1 MTNLNDSGPGSLRQA
16 ILEAAP
22 NETITVPA
30 GQIVLTSGALAITKS
45 LTISGSGATV
55 ISGND
60 VSRVFTITAAPTV
73 TLSGLTITHGKDPFG
88 AGISA
93 AGGTLTLQSVT
104 VSNNRAGGGGTD
116 GSGGGI
122 EFTGAGTLS
131 LIDSSVSENSAGGG
145 ALAAG
150 FGGGIEYQPTGNAQ
164 AFSLALTRSQV
175 AANHAGGGGTESTG
189 FGGGIGASSGFESG
203 SISIALTDTV
213 LSGNVAG
220 GAGIEASGFGG
231 GLELSSGGAK
241 NTLMLTLERTSITG
255 NTAGGGGA
263 ESSGFGG
270 GVDFSSGGAAVVQT
284 LTAADSTIAGNSAGG
299 GGAKADGFGG
309 GIEFGTGTA
318 TLSHLTVTG
327 NSAGGGGGSPFGG
340 GLTVGSVGTGAIS
353 NSIVAG
359 NPGGNCFTAIP
370 SGGHNIDDGST
381 CGFKGSADKSG
392 VDPKLGAPGGHPG
405 PSLTQMP
412 LAGSPAIDSADPAT
426 CPAIDQRGVTRP
438 QGAGCDIGAVEVPP
452 PIATTSSVSSVTSEA
467 ATVGGT
473 VNPNFSAT
481 TYHFDFGTTT
491 AYGNFTVA
499 ASAGEAGLA
508 GAVSAALS
516 KLKPATVYHFRL
528 VASNAAGTVVGGD
541 QTLTT
546 RRATKPPSATPPR
559 ITGAGLTNKRFR
571 VGRKS
576 TAISARRAPVGT
588 SFRFTLSARAT
599 VQVTITRSATGLRAR
614 AQLRRSNEQA
624 EAGPRQ
630 ALHPHHHRGHP
641 DTRET
646 ARGSR
651 RHSVQRS
658 HRHPR
663 ARPED
668 LQGRAAGERC
678 GRPLPAR
685 RAHLHGRPLD
695 RPRREPRSPV
705 LERLFRARR
714 GLGPRQLTTYLPATM
729 TGSDSPLSPTA
740 AATNTAACGNRDLS
754 TEHHEG
760 IASVRNRHHES
771 DGTAAPQRRGPARQR
786 RDLLSTRAAD
796 EPPVRRGYA
805 DAAHP
810 GADVQGR
817 QGPTA
822 RGRPCHAPG
831 LCPAVRPDL
840 RSRGAG

>member
-1 MTNLNDSGPGSLRQA
+1 MRGAAAPQHASELLGCGRESTRAGGCWKRGSHAALGLLTGSNFWYFPPSRHPAPANKLGAPTDSGPSGSFSRHGGNPLRPSVGWRPETICRALLASVAAAALAAGVAAPSASAATIAVTNLNDSGPGSLRQA

-30 GQIVLTSGALAITKS
+30 GQIVLTSGALAIAKS

-88 AGISA
+88 AGINA

-104 VSNNRAGGGGTD
+104 VSHNRAGGGGTD

-131 LIDSSVSENSAGGG
+131 LIDSAVSENSAGGG

-164 AFSLALTRSQV
+164 AFSLSLTRSQV
-175 AANHAGGGGTESTG
+175 AANHAGGGGTESSG

-203 SISIALTDTV
+203 SIAIALTDSV

-220 GAGIEASGFGG
+220 GAGTEASGFGG

-241 NTLMLTLERTSITG
+241 NTLMLTLERTSVTG

-263 ESSGFGG
+263 EASGFGG

-318 TLSHLTVTG
+318 TLSHLTVAG
-327 NSAGGGGGSPFGG
+327 NSAGGGGGNSFGG
-340 GLTVGSVGTGAIS
+340 GLAVGSVGTGAIS

-359 NPGGNCFTAIP
+359 NPGANCFTAIP

-392 VDPKLGAPGGHPG
+392 VDPKLGALGGHPG

-452 PIATTSSVSSVTSEA
+452 PVATTSSVSSATSEA

-499 ASAGEAGLA
+499 ASAGEGGLA
-508 GAVSAALS
+508 GAVAAALS
-516 KLKPATVYHFRL
+516 KLKPATLYHFRL
-528 VASNAAGTVVGGD
+528 VASNAAGTVVGND

-546 RRATKPPSATPPR
+546 RPARKPPSAKPPR
-559 ITGAGLTNKRFR
+559 ITGARLTNKRFR
-571 VGRKS
+571 VGRKR

-588 SFRFTLSARAT
+588 SFRFTLSAPAK
-599 VQVTITRSATGLRAR
+599 VQVTITRSATGLR
-614 AQLRRSNEQA
+614 
-624 EAGPRQ
+624 
-630 ALHPHHHRGHP
+630 RGHTCVAP
-641 DTRET
+641 T
-646 ARGSR
+646 SK
-651 RHSVQRS
+651 
-658 HRHPR
+658 
-663 ARPED
+663 
-668 LQGRAAGERC
+668 L
-678 GRPLPAR
+678 R
-685 RAHLHGRPLD
+685 RAHAKRCTRTITVGTLTRAKLRAAADAIPFSGRIGT
-695 RPRREPRSPV
+695 
-705 LERLFRARR
+705 RA
-714 GLGPRQLTTYLPATM
+714 
-729 TGSDSPLSPTA
+729 LSPRA
-740 AATNTAACGNRDLS
+740 YKAVLR
-754 TEHHEG
+754 
-760 IASVRNRHHES
+760 AS
-771 DGTAAPQRRGPARQR
+771 
-786 RDLLSTRAAD
+786 
-796 EPPVRRGYA
+796 
-805 DAAHP
+805 DAA
-810 GADVQGR
+810 GR
-817 QGPTA
+817 SQPVVLTFTV
-822 RGRPCHAPG
+822 
-831 LCPAVRPDL
+831 VR
-840 RSRGAG
+840 